1 MRLATGVADRERRMT
16 YFEPRVGESV
26 YGATGHPSRWH
37 RCVSPLPHA
46 PAGTPAAPVVEAMEM
61 LRLPQVLASDAPRR
75 AVVVLHMRLSGDPLN
90 DLPRLRDLTAK
101 RAEYAGLLPAGVRL
115 LESERKAWVLSH
127 ITFDDGALPEVMPP
141 PYTAW
146 GARDQWLWLSASATP
161 VVHFPPDPEDDGL
174 FAGRVRLSADWQ
186 ALVLRDGAAFIGTS
200 PDSGDGAGFH
210 PTAASL
216 VHTIYLDAFLLGRWQ
231 VLGVNFLA
239 NSLARLP
246 ARQAEARRLLDLERK
261 QIELRRALWSSHI
274 TVHGNANTLLER
286 FQEQHRLPGLLAQA
300 GTALADAA
308 RYVETAR
315 ARRSGLAVGLLSTIG
330 LPFAVAY
337 AAGALW
343 GEPGPKTLLYSTL
356 AALAITVVLFLAI
369 PAVRG
374 LASAELRRPEV

>member
-1 MRLATGVADRERRMT
+1 MT
-16 YFEPRVGESV
+16 YFEARVGESL
-26 YGATGHPSRWH
+26 YGAIGHPSRWH
-37 RCVSPLPHA
+37 RSVPPFPLA
-46 PAGTPAAPVVEAMEM
+46 SGGMPAAPVVEAMEM
-61 LRLPQVLASDAPRR
+61 LRLPPVLASDAPRR
-75 AVVVLHMRLSGDPLN
+75 AVVVLHVRLSGDPLN
-90 DLPRLRDLTAK
+90 DLPRLRDLKAM
-101 RAEYAGLLPAGVRL
+101 RAEYARLLPAGVRP

-127 ITFDDGALPEVMPP
+127 VTFDDGALPEVMPP
-141 PYTAW
+141 AYAGW

-161 VVHFPPDPEDDGL
+161 IDRFPPDPEDDGL

-186 ALVLRDGAAFIGTS
+186 ALVLRDGAAFVGTS
-200 PDSGDGAGFH
+200 PDSGDDAGFH
-210 PTAASL
+210 PMAASL
-216 VHTIYLDAFLLGRWQ
+216 VHTIYLDGFLLGRWQ

-239 NSLARLP
+239 NALARLP
-246 ARQAEARRLLDLERK
+246 ARPGEARRLLDLERK

-343 GEPGPKTLLYSTL
+343 GEPGPKTLLFSTL
-356 AALAITVVLFLAI
+356 AALVMTVVLFSAI

-374 LASAELRRPEV
+374 LASAELRRPED

>member
-1 MRLATGVADRERRMT
+1 MAVAVGVRYAGR
-16 YFEPRVGESV
+16 SV
-26 YGATGHPSRWH
+26 
-37 RCVSPLPHA
+37 
-46 PAGTPAAPVVEAMEM
+46 PARSGG
-61 LRLPQVLASDAPRR
+61 RR
-75 AVVVLHMRLSGDPLN
+75 AVRREGSA
-90 DLPRLRDLTAK
+90 LRGL
-101 RAEYAGLLPAGVRL
+101 AGAGVTGR
-115 LESERKAWVLSH
+115 R
-127 ITFDDGALPEVMPP
+127 
-141 PYTAW
+141 
-146 GARDQWLWLSASATP
+146 
-161 VVHFPPDPEDDGL
+161 GL
-174 FAGRVRLSADWQ
+174 RRHLTG
-186 ALVLRDGAAFIGTS
+186 LRRRH
-200 PDSGDGAGFH
+200 GFH

-246 ARQAEARRLLDLERK
+246 TRQAEARRLLDLERK

-315 ARRSGLAVGLLSTIG
+315 ARRSGLAVGLLSTMG

-343 GEPGPKTLLYSTL
+343 GSPG
-356 AALAITVVLFLAI
+356 
-369 PAVRG
+369 RRRCC
-374 LASAELRRPEV
+374 SARSRRSR